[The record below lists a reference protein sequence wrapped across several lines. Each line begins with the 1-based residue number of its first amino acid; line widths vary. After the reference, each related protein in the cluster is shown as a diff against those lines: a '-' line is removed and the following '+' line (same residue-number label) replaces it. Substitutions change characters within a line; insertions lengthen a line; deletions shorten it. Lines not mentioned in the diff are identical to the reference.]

1 MQAFLDSSAVVAL
14 FLGEPAM
21 ERVSAALGPVR
32 RALATPLLEA
42 EVRAVAAREQMPADA
57 DMFWWLSWI
66 APTRSLEPE
75 ISRVLEAGLLRGADC
90 WHLAVALSITPD
102 PADLIFLTLD
112 ERQRDVAR
120 TLGFNVEFPA

>member
-21 ERVSAALGPVR
+21 ERVSVALGPVR
-32 RALATPLLEA
+32 RAIATPLLEA
-42 EVRAVAAREQMPADA
+42 EVRAVAARERMPADA
-57 DMFWWLSWI
+57 DMFWWLDWI

-75 ISRVLEAGLLRGADC
+75 ISRVLEAGVLRGADC

-102 PADLIFLTLD
+102 PAKLLFLTLD

>member
-21 ERVSAALGPVR
+21 ERVSAALDPVR
-32 RALATPLLEA
+32 RAVATPLLEA
-42 EVRAVAAREQMPADA
+42 EVRAVAARERMPADA
-57 DMFWWLSWI
+57 DMFWWLDWI

-90 WHLAVALSITPD
+90 WHLAVALSITPE
-102 PADLIFLTLD
+102 PAQLIFLTLD

>member
-32 RALATPLLEA
+32 RAIATPLLEA
-42 EVRAVAAREQMPADA
+42 EVRAVAARERIPADA
-57 DMFWWLSWI
+57 DMFWWLDWI

-75 ISRVLEAGLLRGADC
+75 ISRVLEAGVLRGADC

-102 PADLIFLTLD
+102 PAELLFLTLD
-112 ERQRDVAR
+112 ERQRHVAR
-120 TLGFNVEFPA
+120 TLGFNVEFPT

>member
-21 ERVSAALGPVR
+21 GRVSAALGPVR
-32 RALATPLLEA
+32 RAIATPLLEA
-42 EVRAVAAREQMPADA
+42 EVRAVAARERMPADA
-57 DMFWWLSWI
+57 DLFWWLDWI
-66 APTRSLEPE
+66 APARSLEPE
-75 ISRVLEAGLLRGADC
+75 ISRVLEAGVLRGADC

-102 PADLIFLTLD
+102 PAKLLFLTLD

-120 TLGFNVEFPA
+120 TLGFNVEFPG

>member
-14 FLGEPAM
+14 FLGESAM

-32 RALATPLLEA
+32 RAIATPLLEA
-42 EVRAVAAREQMPADA
+42 EVRAVAARERMPADA
-57 DMFWWLSWI
+57 DLFWWLDWI

-75 ISRVLEAGLLRGADC
+75 ISRVLTAGLLRGADC

-102 PADLIFLTLD
+102 PGQLIFLTLD